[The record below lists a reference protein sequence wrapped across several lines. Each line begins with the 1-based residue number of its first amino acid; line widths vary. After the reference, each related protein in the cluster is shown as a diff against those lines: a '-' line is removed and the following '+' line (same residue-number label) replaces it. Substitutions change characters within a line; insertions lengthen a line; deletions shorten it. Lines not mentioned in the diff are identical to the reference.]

1 MELLREE
8 KIALAYLREDARI
21 PLTQLSKQCNIPV
34 STLFD
39 RLSARF
45 AKVVEKFTALVNFN
59 AFGYTARA
67 FVILKVKR
75 EDRVPVRE
83 YLEKQSCLNS
93 LYKINNGY
101 DFMAEVVFKTMAE
114 LEQFSD
120 RLEDQFSL
128 LHKELYYVISD
139 IHRERFLAVPDT
151 VKMMDGGRSMVRFG
165 KVYNPPQATEQNGDK
180 TGNIIR
186 SDKPRPA
193 HA

>member
-21 PLTQLSKQCNIPV
+21 PLTRLSKQCNMPV

-45 AKVVEKFTALVNFN
+45 AKVVEKFTALVNFS

-67 FVILKVKR
+67 FVILKVKK
-75 EDRVPVRE
+75 EDRIPLRE
-83 YLEKQSCLNS
+83 YLEKQACLNS
-93 LYKINNGY
+93 LYKINNGF
-101 DFMAEVVFKTMAE
+101 DFMVEVVFRTMDE

-139 IHRERFLAVPDT
+139 IHRERFLAVPER
-151 VKMMDGGRSMVRFG
+151 VKMMESGRNMVRFG
-165 KVYNPPQATEQNGDK
+165 KVYNPPQESERY
-180 TGNIIR
+180 GNNENSPQSNR
-186 SDKPRPA
+186 LARPRT
-193 HA
+193 